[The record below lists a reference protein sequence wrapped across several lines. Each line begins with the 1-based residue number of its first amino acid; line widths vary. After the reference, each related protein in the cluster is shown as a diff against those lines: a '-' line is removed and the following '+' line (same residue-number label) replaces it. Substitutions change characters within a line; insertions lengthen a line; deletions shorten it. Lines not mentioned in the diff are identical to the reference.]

1 MRLLTI
7 QIKLHDVDAI
17 SINLSEKEKYIMDLI
32 RKHFEESSGEDYEIT
47 EYEGCLQAKSDL
59 AIFMVVEPHEGTKN
73 RWMLRVSTVSGFDRW
88 ANSTA
93 VEMFFQNEEDV
104 TYYLMKHD
112 TEIYYELL
120 RYLSETYDE
129 LERNT
134 EY

>member
-7 QIKLHDVDAI
+7 QIKLHDVYAI

-32 RKHFEESSGEDYEIT
+32 RRHFEESSYEDYEIT
-47 EYEGCLQAKSDL
+47 EYEGHLEAKSDL

-73 RWMLRVSTVSGFDRW
+73 RWMLRASTVSGFDRW

-93 VEMFFQNEEDV
+93 VEMFFQSEEDV
-104 TYYLMKHD
+104 NYYLMKHD

-129 LERNT
+129 LERDI